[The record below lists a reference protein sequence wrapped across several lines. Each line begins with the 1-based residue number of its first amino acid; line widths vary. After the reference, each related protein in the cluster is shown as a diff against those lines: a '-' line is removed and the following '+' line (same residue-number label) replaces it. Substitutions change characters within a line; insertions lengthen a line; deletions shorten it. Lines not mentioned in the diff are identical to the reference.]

1 MCNFFLILVSINFK
15 LKKMGFI
22 TVNYGAE
29 TCLVLKE
36 EILYVAPRDD
46 MQGVNIIKFKSGQ
59 EIYSTDTIEEILLL
73 IES

>member
-1 MCNFFLILVSINFK
+1 
-15 LKKMGFI
+15 MGFI
-22 TVNYGAE
+22 TVNYNDQ

-46 MQGVNIIKFKSGQ
+46 MQGVNTIKFKSGQ
-59 EIYSTDTIEEILLL
+59 EIYSTDTIAEILVL

>member
-1 MCNFFLILVSINFK
+1 
-15 LKKMGFI
+15 MGFI

-59 EIYSTDTIEEILLL
+59 EIYSTDTVAEISVL
-73 IES
+73 IENDL